1 MAKNRRTALGGL
13 VPSKRDRRNKHKSN
27 RPAVA
32 EAMGEKVLSSGTIEL
47 PAGAIPSSSGGRS
60 SALDFSDAL
69 MRGNPIAQA
78 AVDKVMYRNDVLDR
92 IAKLEGKP
100 EDEASV
106 ADKFVASSYNW
117 CRYFNYTAKEEKLV
131 TPILMAYR
139 HAMRQANKFVLDKEF
154 VEYAT
159 TISSTCKPE
168 KLLARL
174 PLATLPYETTWIEFD
189 LHTKVRT
196 MRRMHGQSDMPEGNV
211 APRLGVLLERVNDT
225 MATVTMVADG
235 DRFNGITAPNLT
247 GYIYSTDERTLRFD
261 QVFHG
266 LTPFDAAYRSDRL
279 KGLAGFADVMKDPE
293 AAPTLQRVTR
303 GTLWG
308 YAQGGSAIVERPR
321 DMINNVRVP
330 EFLERHGELAFTR
343 FYDFFEIA
351 SKTRPTLMQPMSEL
365 ITSEVTEFS
374 GMMRW
379 LVVVLAM
386 LNEVPTR
393 ANFIQPMHTM
403 RAGLTRRVPA
413 FDFHR
418 LTLRLPKTKA
428 VPYLERKLR
437 NVERRHKAHKVM
449 AHWRTYLHVEHC
461 LPDEHAWEYDEEHGY
476 ALCGKCMAFRRRI
489 HEHVRGD
496 PSLGWVNKEYL
507 IKPAKQE

>member
-1 MAKNRRTALGGL
+1 MAKHRRT
-13 VPSKRDRRNKHKSN
+13 KQQRRHPKNPP
-27 RPAVA
+27 RVA
-32 EAMGEKVLSSGTIEL
+32 EAMGEKLLSSGTITL
-47 PAGAIPSSSGGRS
+47 PPGAIPSPSGGRS
-60 SALDFSDAL
+60 SAVDFSDAL
-69 MRGNPIAQA
+69 MRGNPIATK
-78 AVDKVMYRNDVLDR
+78 AVDDALRRQPGLIPIPSLGPHAMGRP
-92 IAKLEGKP
+92 A
-100 EDEASV
+100 DEASV
-106 ADKFVASSYNW
+106 ADKFVASTYNW

-196 MRRMHGQSDMPEGNV
+196 MRRMHGQSDMPEEGNV

-235 DRFNGITAPNLT
+235 QRFNGITAPNLT

-261 QVFHG
+261 QMFHG

-279 KGLAGFADVMKDPE
+279 KGLAGFADVMNDPE

-343 FYDFFEIA
+343 FYDFFEVA